1 MIKIIKAENVITC
14 PECDRN
20 LSYEEDDVFFN
31 KITSCGHRNYYN
43 KCVMCPYCKNK
54 VVVSGDAVFVES
66 TDIET
71 LKREIVNDKKTRTIL
86 NNSSVWRG
94 NEQRDRKQAEN
105 RA

>member
-1 MIKIIKAENVITC
+1 MIIETGNVITY

-31 KITSCGHRNYYN
+31 KILSCGRRNYYN

-66 TDIET
+66 TGALITSIEG
-71 LKREIVNDKKTRTIL
+71 KE
-86 NNSSVWRG
+86 
-94 NEQRDRKQAEN
+94 
-105 RA
+105 

>member
-1 MIKIIKAENVITC
+1 MANIL
-14 PECDRN
+14 ECGGFTVTHKPLSDSTLKGMRN
-20 LSYEEDDVFFN
+20 EELIHLIRVLESNYEAVNERN
-31 KITSCGHRNYYN
+31 KNQLKY
-43 KCVMCPYCKNK
+43 
-54 VVVSGDAVFVES
+54 
-66 TDIET
+66 IET